1 MEEKGK
7 EKPGDKRDR
16 SGDQGRGI
24 TLERSLKW
32 IGGVTAVFSLIFG
45 LRQITQIVSDV
56 RERQRQVVELSKV
69 GKLQQGAADYEA
81 AWASFEQALKTAE
94 SGGQLAK
101 LTGQLSEE
109 RRELR
114 KAQEDLAMEWLE
126 NARPPRGQT
135 FSDVV
140 DKLVPVLNRGI
151 ASASGARKADLLAH
165 FGWANFLRS
174 RDGRQGLNP
183 EQQYR
188 EALEVD
194 PTNPYAHA
202 HWGHWNLWRREKK
215 EEARQH
221 FSTAIAAGRAREYV
235 RKIQLAAWKN
245 LRPQDD
251 GEFVKVINDMRKNN
265 EKIEP
270 QSRNDLFSIYV
281 FTCSSRYHADD
292 FAKLVAAVP
301 ATEQLT
307 TFRNLFYDEDFDE
320 SRRPG
325 RDACLATLLEAAG
338 QKEEALQIWLTL
350 RQKFPRK
357 DGGSLSASVHEAIT
371 RLAPS
376 R

>member
-1 MEEKGK
+1 MEV
-7 EKPGDKRDR
+7 
-16 SGDQGRGI
+16 RGI

-32 IGGVTAVFSLIFG
+32 VGGITAVLSLIFG

-56 RERQRQVVELSKV
+56 RERQRQVAELSKIA
-69 GKLQQGAADYEA
+69 KLQQGAADYES
-81 AWASFEQALKTAE
+81 AWASFEQASKTAE

-114 KAQEDLAMEWLE
+114 QAQEDLAMEWLE
-126 NARPPRGQT
+126 NARPSRGQT

-151 ASASGARKADLLAH
+151 ANASGARKGDLLAH

-174 RDGRQGLNP
+174 RDGRQDLNP

-188 EALEVD
+188 EALEID
-194 PTNPYAHA
+194 PMNPYAHA
-202 HWGHWNLWRREKK
+202 HWGHWNLWRSEKK
-215 EEARQH
+215 IEEARRH
-221 FSTAIAAGRAREYV
+221 FSTAIASGRARGYV
-235 RKIQLAAWKN
+235 RKIQFAAWKN
-245 LRPQDD
+245 LRGEGD
-251 GEFVKVINDMRKNN
+251 GEFLKAVNDMRKNN

-270 QSRNDLFSIYV
+270 QSRNDLYSIYT
-281 FTCSSRYHADD
+281 FACSSRYDADN
-292 FAKLVAAVP
+292 FAKLVASVP
-301 ATEQLT
+301 ATEQLA
-307 TFRNLFYDEDFDE
+307 TFRALFYGEDFNE
-320 SRRPG
+320 SRRAG

-338 QKEEALQIWLTL
+338 QKEEALQTWLTL

-357 DGGSLSASVHEAIT
+357 DAGGLSARVHEAIT
-371 RLAPS
+371 RLSPG